1 MTDGG
6 YVSTTPPI
14 KHDDE
19 KPSVL
24 KLIWPKL
31 LAILIIALILLLIS
45 LVQRSSKKCIDTT
58 EEEIQVMILD
68 KSSYSYGKAE
78 YCSCDDYYYFN
89 PNTAETEL
97 SVLIEYN
104 GEQYMVHNILLHSK
118 AKVGEY
124 FDAVLVTD
132 LYSDGSVRQQIR
144 FDLGGNHE
152 DK

>member
-19 KPSVL
+19 KPSVF
-24 KLIWPKL
+24 KLILPKL
-31 LAILIIALILLLIS
+31 LAILIIVLILLVTFLIPS
-45 LVQRSSKKCIDTT
+45 IKKRIDTT
-58 EEEIQVMILD
+58 EEDIQVMILD
-68 KSSYSYGKAE
+68 KSSYSYGEAE

-144 FDLGGNHE
+144 FDLGGDHE

>member
-19 KPSVL
+19 KPSIF

-31 LAILIIALILLLIS
+31 LAILIIVLILLVIFLIPS
-45 LVQRSSKKCIDTT
+45 VKKRIDTT
-58 EEEIQVMILD
+58 EEEIQVMVLD
-68 KSSYSYGKAE
+68 KSSYSYGEVK

-144 FDLGGNHE
+144 FDLGGHE
-152 DK
+152 EDEQ

>member
-19 KPSVL
+19 KPSIF
-24 KLIWPKL
+24 KFIWQKL
-31 LAILIIALILLLIS
+31 LAILVIVLILLVTFLIPS
-45 LVQRSSKKCIDTT
+45 IKKRIDTT
-58 EEEIQVMILD
+58 EEDIQVMILD
-68 KSSYSYGKAE
+68 KSSYSYGEAE
-78 YCSCDDYYYFN
+78 YCSCDGYYYFN
-89 PNTAETEL
+89 PNTTDTEL

-144 FDLGGNHE
+144 FDLGGDHE